1 MDITKSTL
9 WGALAL
15 VVLAIAIFGYRNHL
29 LSERNDCGKRL
40 ERIAYRLDHSL
51 KAGDK
56 LPATLDGLRKV
67 IGDVPASTVDHQPYR
82 INLEPLHWRQGAPQP
97 YLWDGT
103 PHPKINGIHVLGT
116 DGKVRQLK
124 RLEDF
129 PK

>member
-15 VVLAIAIFGYRNHL
+15 VVLAIAIFGYRSHL
-29 LSERNDCGKRL
+29 LSERDECGKRL
-40 ERIAYRLDHSL
+40 KLVAYRLDHSL
-51 KAGDK
+51 KAGGK

-67 IGDVPASTVDHQPYR
+67 IGDVLASTIENRPYQL
-82 INLEPLHWRQGAPQP
+82 NAKPLRWRQADPQP
-97 YLWDGT
+97 YLWDPA

-116 DGKVRQLK
+116 DGRVRQLK

-129 PK
+129 SG